1 MPIFQN
7 ILRKGRNTFEGLKN
21 FDVLVDVRNDDN
33 QYFNVSDFPD
43 ELTLGNSSFL
53 IEGSELL
60 KDNIE
65 LKIEILDSSDNVIF
79 TTPVD
84 EYLEGR
90 ARRVSIEAYNETE
103 PGPATLTILGELN
116 PTKVSVPN
124 SFRNTYNV
132 RYTKNFF
139 INSTKLNT
147 RPILFYGQPTVVGE
161 ELLRGQVVSN
171 QAVVNSTETV
181 TGTGELKV
189 TSISSGGEKDPDTT
203 GGPPR

>member
-1 MPIFQN
+1 MPVFQN
-7 ILRKGRNTFEGLKN
+7 ILRKGRNTFQGLQN
-21 FDVLVDVRNDDN
+21 FDVLIDVRNDDN
-33 QYFNVSDFPD
+33 QYFNISDFPD

-60 KDNIE
+60 RDNIE
-65 LKIEILDSSDNVIF
+65 LKIEILDSSNNVIF

-90 ARRVSIEAYNETE
+90 ARRVSIEAYSETE

-132 RYTKNFF
+132 RYTKDFF
-139 INSTKLNT
+139 INTTKLNT

-161 ELLRGQVVSN
+161 ELIRGQVVSN

-181 TGTGELKV
+181 TGNGEIKV
-189 TSISSGGEKDPDTT
+189 TSISSGEGNPNDT
-203 GGPPR
+203 GNPLP

>member
-1 MPIFQN
+1 MPVFQN
-7 ILRKGRNTFEGLKN
+7 ILRKGRNTFQGLQN
-21 FDVLVDVRNDDN
+21 FDVLIDARNDNN

-60 KDNIE
+60 RDNIE
-65 LKIEILDSSDNVIF
+65 LKIEILDSSNNVIF
-79 TTPVD
+79 KTPVD

-90 ARRVSIEAYNETE
+90 ARRISIEAYNETE

-116 PTKVSVPN
+116 PTNVSVPN

-132 RYTKNFF
+132 RYTKDFF
-139 INSTKLNT
+139 INTTKLNT
-147 RPILFYGQPTVVGE
+147 RPILFYGQPTVTGE

-189 TSISSGGEKDPDTT
+189 TSISQGEGNPNDT
-203 GGPPR
+203 GNQLP

>member
-1 MPIFQN
+1 MPVFQN
-7 ILRKGRNTFEGLKN
+7 ILRKGRNTFQGLQN
-21 FDVLVDVRNDDN
+21 FDVLIDARNDNN

-60 KDNIE
+60 RDNIE
-65 LKIEILDSSDNVIF
+65 LKIEILDSSNNVIF

-90 ARRVSIEAYNETE
+90 ARRISIEAYNETE

-116 PTKVSVPN
+116 PTNVSVPN

-132 RYTKNFF
+132 RYTKDFF
-139 INSTKLNT
+139 INTTKLNT
-147 RPILFYGQPTVVGE
+147 RPILIYGQPTVTGE

-189 TSISSGGEKDPDTT
+189 TSISQGEGNPNDT
-203 GGPPR
+203 GNQLP

>member
-189 TSISSGGEKDPDTT
+189 TSISSGGEEDPDTT

>member
-7 ILRKGRNTFEGLKN
+7 ILRKGRNTFQGLQN
-21 FDVLVDVRNDDN
+21 FDVLIDVRNDDN
-33 QYFNVSDFPD
+33 QYFNISDFPD

-60 KDNIE
+60 RDNIE
-65 LKIEILDSSDNVIF
+65 LKIEILDSSNNVIF

-132 RYTKNFF
+132 RYTKDFF
-139 INSTKLNT
+139 INTTKLNT

-161 ELLRGQVVSN
+161 ELIRGQVVSN

-181 TGTGELKV
+181 TGNGEIKV
-189 TSISSGGEKDPDTT
+189 TSISSGEGNPNDT
-203 GGPPR
+203 GNPLP

>member
-1 MPIFQN
+1 MPVFQN
-7 ILRKGRNTFEGLKN
+7 ILRKGRNTFQGLQN
-21 FDVLVDVRNDDN
+21 FDVLIDVRNDDN

-60 KDNIE
+60 RDNIE
-65 LKIEILDSSDNVIF
+65 LKIEILDSSNNVIF

-90 ARRVSIEAYNETE
+90 ARRVSIEAYKETE

-124 SFRNTYNV
+124 SFRNTYNI
-132 RYTKNFF
+132 RYTKDFF
-139 INSTKLNT
+139 INTTKLNT

-161 ELLRGQVVSN
+161 ELMRGQVVSN
-171 QAVVNSTETV
+171 EAVVNSTETV
-181 TGTGELKV
+181 TGNGEIKV
-189 TSISSGGEKDPDTT
+189 TSISSGEGNPNDT
-203 GGPPR
+203 GNPLP

>member
-7 ILRKGRNTFEGLKN
+7 ILRKGRNTFQGLQN
-21 FDVLVDVRNDDN
+21 FDVLIDVRNDDN

-60 KDNIE
+60 RDNIE
-65 LKIEILDSSDNVIF
+65 LKIEILDSSNNVIF

-90 ARRVSIEAYNETE
+90 ARRVSIEAYKETE

-124 SFRNTYNV
+124 SFRNTYNI
-132 RYTKNFF
+132 RYTKDFF
-139 INSTKLNT
+139 INTTKLNT

-161 ELLRGQVVSN
+161 ELMRGQVVSN
-171 QAVVNSTETV
+171 EAVVNSTETV
-181 TGTGELKV
+181 SGTGELKV
-189 TSISSGGEKDPDTT
+189 TSISSGEGNPNDT
-203 GGPPR
+203 GNPLP

>member
-7 ILRKGRNTFEGLKN
+7 ILRKGRNTFQGLQN
-21 FDVLVDVRNDDN
+21 FDVLIDVRNDDN

-60 KDNIE
+60 RDNIE
-65 LKIEILDSSDNVIF
+65 LKIEILDSSNNVIF

-90 ARRVSIEAYNETE
+90 ARRVSIEAYKETE

-124 SFRNTYNV
+124 SFRNTYNI
-132 RYTKNFF
+132 RYTKDFF
-139 INSTKLNT
+139 INTTKLNT

-161 ELLRGQVVSN
+161 ELMRGQVVSN
-171 QAVVNSTETV
+171 EAVVNSTETV

-189 TSISSGGEKDPDTT
+189 TSISSGEGNPNDT
-203 GGPPR
+203 GNPLP

>member
-1 MPIFQN
+1 MLI
-7 ILRKGRNTFEGLKN
+7 
-21 FDVLVDVRNDDN
+21 DVRNDDN

-60 KDNIE
+60 RDNIE
-65 LKIEILDSSDNVIF
+65 LKIEILDSSNNVIF

-90 ARRVSIEAYNETE
+90 ARRVSIEAYKETE

-124 SFRNTYNV
+124 SFRNTYNI
-132 RYTKNFF
+132 RYTKDFF
-139 INSTKLNT
+139 INTTKLNT

-161 ELLRGQVVSN
+161 ELMRGQVVSN
-171 QAVVNSTETV
+171 EAVVNSTETV

-189 TSISSGGEKDPDTT
+189 TSISSGEGNPNDT
-203 GGPPR
+203 GNPLP

>member
-1 MPIFQN
+1 MPVFQN
-7 ILRKGRNTFEGLKN
+7 ILRKGRNTFQGLQN
-21 FDVLVDVRNDDN
+21 FDVLIDARNDNN

-60 KDNIE
+60 RDNIE
-65 LKIEILDSSDNVIF
+65 LKIEILDSSNNVIF

-90 ARRVSIEAYNETE
+90 ARRISIEAYNETE

-116 PTKVSVPN
+116 PTNVSVPN

-132 RYTKNFF
+132 RYTKDFF
-139 INSTKLNT
+139 INTTKLNT
-147 RPILFYGQPTVVGE
+147 RPILFYGQPTVTGE

-181 TGTGELKV
+181 TGTCELKV
-189 TSISSGGEKDPDTT
+189 T
-203 GGPPR
+203 

>member
-1 MPIFQN
+1 MPVFQN
-7 ILRKGRNTFEGLKN
+7 ILRKGRNTFQGLQN
-21 FDVLVDVRNDDN
+21 FDVLIDVRNDDN

-60 KDNIE
+60 RDNIE
-65 LKIEILDSSDNVIF
+65 LKIEILDSSNNVIF

-90 ARRVSIEAYNETE
+90 ARRVSIEAYSETE

-124 SFRNTYNV
+124 SFRNTYNI
-132 RYTKNFF
+132 RYTKDFF
-139 INSTKLNT
+139 INTTKLNT

-161 ELLRGQVVSN
+161 ELMRGQVVSN
-171 QAVVNSTETV
+171 EAVVNSTETV
-181 TGTGELKV
+181 TGNGEIKV
-189 TSISSGGEKDPDTT
+189 TSISSGEGNPNDT
-203 GGPPR
+203 GNPLP

>member
-7 ILRKGRNTFEGLKN
+7 ILRKGRNTFQGLQN
-21 FDVLVDVRNDDN
+21 FDVLIDVRNDDN
-33 QYFNVSDFPD
+33 QYFNISDFPD

-60 KDNIE
+60 RDNIE
-65 LKIEILDSSDNVIF
+65 LKIEILDSSNNVIF

-90 ARRVSIEAYNETE
+90 ARRVSIEAYSETE

-132 RYTKNFF
+132 RYTKDFF
-139 INSTKLNT
+139 INTTKLNT

-161 ELLRGQVVSN
+161 ELIRGQVVSN

-181 TGTGELKV
+181 TGNGEIKV
-189 TSISSGGEKDPDTT
+189 TSISSGEGNPNDT
-203 GGPPR
+203 GNPLP